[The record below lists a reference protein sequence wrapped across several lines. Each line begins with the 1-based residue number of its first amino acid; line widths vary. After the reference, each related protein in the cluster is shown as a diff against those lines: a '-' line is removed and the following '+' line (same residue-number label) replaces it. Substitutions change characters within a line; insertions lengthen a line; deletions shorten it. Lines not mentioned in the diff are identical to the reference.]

1 MWLQQTARTPFKRL
15 KLGASIAATLL
26 SGYGSRQAFAGSC
39 LPGGSANTYICN
51 GAENNAT
58 DVTQTLNS
66 GANPLTV
73 TTSAGFGI
81 DTTSTG
87 GNAIDLRNSS
97 GSSISF
103 ADTNGSVITGRNYGI
118 NTRNNGTGA
127 TTITVSGEVSG
138 ENRNGVNAYNG
149 STTTDLTINT
159 STVTG
164 YNGGIVANNLGTGAT
179 SITSSQEVNSTANY
193 FGTGI
198 GISATNSTTATDL
211 TVTAARVTGYWQGIS
226 VYNAGTGATSI
237 TSTDTVT
244 GGISAGNVSRA
255 SDLNIKTM
263 VVTGRNSGISAFHEG
278 SGAITITTTGTV
290 TGVTDYG
297 INARSENRSS
307 ELIINTVAV
316 TGGFTGIKS
325 TNNGLGSTSISSTGT
340 VTGLDYSGIDA
351 ENFGQSTHLTIKTS
365 DVIGQIDG
373 IFTRNNGT
381 GKTNIT
387 TTGTVKGLHRCGIVA
402 GNRYSAS
409 DIVISAVD
417 ISGPER
423 AIVTNNSGTG
433 ETRITSTGNVVGGIS
448 ASNYVTS
455 TDISITAATVTDHDL
470 SPNHLNRGI
479 ITVSNR
485 GTGETSI
492 TTGNVSVT
500 QSGIFGIG
508 IKANNYGT
516 ATDLTI
522 NSATI
527 TSDYRAIAARNY
539 GTGATNITTSRDV
552 SGQIYAKNYF
562 TATQLTISTAAV
574 TSHYGGV
581 SANNYG
587 KGPTYITST
596 GTVTGGAQSTGI
608 SAINLGTDLT
618 INSVAVT
625 GGKSGISARNLYDTG
640 TTSITVSGT
649 VTGGSGAGIDNY
661 NTHNSS
667 ITLNTGS
674 SVSAAS
680 GIAIEDGPGDT
691 TVTINTGASAT
702 GSIRSTGGS
711 NKIILDGGTL
721 NVATGLA
728 LAVDGDVFNHGVINL
743 QNSSVDAGATVNGN
757 FTGGGD
763 LLIDTDLATDAAD
776 TLAITGNVLAGGTQ
790 VRVNDISTGP
800 ATGNDITLISV
811 DGTTKAGDFTL
822 ATPLVNGAF
831 NYNAL
836 SLMGNDWVL
845 QSVGTAG
852 GHAYTPFAS
861 GVEALGQSL
870 LTLEALPS
878 LADRTRNRI
887 TGANS
892 GDDTAIDTPVWLRI
906 ASGKRSIDGTD
917 STTGANF
924 DTNHWRA
931 QIGVDFTLS
940 DTAASRF
947 VAGVNA
953 GYGQANTDVSSS
965 TGNSKLETEN
975 YNLGVS
981 GTWTFINGAY
991 VDLQAQKSWYTTDL
1005 SASGAGKVNDISAEG
1020 YSASIEAGHKIPL
1033 SESLQVTPQA
1043 QLIYAKVDSDNFTGA
1058 NSELVKLSD
1067 SNSLKARIGAELAK
1081 QFTDDGA
1088 SQGFI
1093 LANVIHE
1100 FEDETQVNVS
1110 GAQLTNSVDDWSAEL
1125 GAGIRHSWNKGSTRY
1140 QLFASVTGGSSLENQ
1155 GDSHSVEGEF
1165 GFKVHF

>member
-15 KLGASIAATLL
+15 KLGVSIAATLL
-26 SGYGSRQAFAGSC
+26 SVYGSRQAFAGSC

-58 DVTQTLNS
+58 DVTQKLNS

-103 ADTNGSVITGRNYGI
+103 ADTNGSVITGGFNGI
-118 NTRNNGTGA
+118 EALNNGTG
-127 TTITVSGEVSG
+127 T
-138 ENRNGVNAYNG
+138 
-149 STTTDLTINT
+149 
-159 STVTG
+159 
-164 YNGGIVANNLGTGAT
+164 
-179 SITSSQEVNSTANY
+179 
-193 FGTGI
+193 
-198 GISATNSTTATDL
+198 
-211 TVTAARVTGYWQGIS
+211 
-226 VYNAGTGATSI
+226 TSI
-237 TSTDTVT
+237 TSTGAISGKGNLGIYAKNSANAADLSIFTMTVSSPFSGIFADNYGT
-244 GGISAGNVSRA
+244 GSTLITNSSDVNAAKGRGIKANNWNEATDLTITANSITAGLDAIQAFNSGKGTTTITTSGKITSTSEVGSGIVAGNFGLA
-255 SDLNIKTM
+255 TDLIISTTE
-263 VVTGRNSGISAFHEG
+263 VTAQRDGINATNSGYG
-278 SGAITITTTGTV
+278 LTKITTTGTV
-290 TGVTDYG
+290 TSTSGSG
-297 INARSENRSS
+297 IVVANVFSQSADLTITAKSISS
-307 ELIINTVAV
+307 YYTGIKAVNETKGATIINTTGSV
-316 TGGFTGIKS
+316 TS
-325 TNNGLGSTSISSTGT
+325 TIL
-340 VTGLDYSGIDA
+340 SGIDA
-351 ENFGQSTHLTIKTS
+351 ESYGPLT
-365 DVIGQIDG
+365 
-373 IFTRNNGT
+373 
-381 GKTNIT
+381 
-387 TTGTVKGLHRCGIVA
+387 
-402 GNRYSAS
+402 
-409 DIVISAVD
+409 
-417 ISGPER
+417 
-423 AIVTNNSGTG
+423 IVTNKVSGQLRGIIAINYGTG
-433 ETRITSTGNVVGGIS
+433 ET
-448 ASNYVTS
+448 
-455 TDISITAATVTDHDL
+455 
-470 SPNHLNRGI
+470 
-479 ITVSNR
+479 
-485 GTGETSI
+485 
-492 TTGNVSVT
+492 
-500 QSGIFGIG
+500 
-508 IKANNYGT
+508 
-516 ATDLTI
+516 
-522 NSATI
+522 TI
-527 TSDYRAIAARNY
+527 TSNGKVSAALDDGIIARNSTEATGITINVTDVAAGWTGIY
-539 GTGATNITTSRDV
+539 VNNQGTGS
-552 SGQIYAKNYF
+552 
-562 TATQLTISTAAV
+562 
-574 TSHYGGV
+574 
-581 SANNYG
+581 
-587 KGPTYITST
+587 
-596 GTVTGGAQSTGI
+596 
-608 SAINLGTDLT
+608 
-618 INSVAVT
+618 
-625 GGKSGISARNLYDTG
+625 
-640 TTSITVSGT
+640 TSITVSGS
-649 VTGGSGAGIDNY
+649 VTGGKGPGIDNY

-680 GIAIEDGPGDT
+680 GIAIKDGPGDT

-743 QNSSVDAGATVNGN
+743 QNSSVDSGATINGN

-845 QSVGTAG
+845 QSAGTAG

-1110 GAQLTNSVDDWSAEL
+1110 GAQLSNSVDDWSAEL
-1125 GAGIRHSWNKGSTRY
+1125 GAGIRHSWNKGSTGY
-1140 QLFASVTGGSSLENQ
+1140 QLFASITGGSSLENQ